1 MDSVFANMG
10 NVPTPTKRSRD
21 QVDGDP
27 SPGKRAKTNML
38 VEEQRAREQQQAL
51 AAPPPSPTPHWST
64 ALARQQQRALEMMQG
79 DAMDQEDV
87 EMGADG
93 AQDHGTGPEGAIQ
106 MPSNPHHAWND
117 APAPRMM
124 HQLSTTS
131 LSGASSSAD
140 SSLPNTPL
148 DLPFNEQW
156 DPSSGAVMPS
166 SAPKPI
172 RASYPSSSNP
182 TSFTD
187 LNGTT
192 IVFSSSPPLS
202 VYPPPP
208 ASMSTPQQMNPLHA
222 AAGFPMH
229 AWSAAAAS
237 STCGVLRMGA
247 VPGSDASN
255 GAAPSSS
262 AAATEATSSAE
273 VVREL
278 NLPAYGWDMPR
289 QGNTLNMGSHLV

>member
-1 MDSVFANMG
+1 
-10 NVPTPTKRSRD
+10 
-21 QVDGDP
+21 
-27 SPGKRAKTNML
+27 ML

-87 EMGADG
+87 EMDADG

-106 MPSNPHHAWND
+106 MPRYGSAAIFSAPVRPLRAPTDSFPFSRSNPHHAWND

-148 DLPFNEQW
+148 DLPLNEQW

-208 ASMSTPQQMNPLHA
+208 ASMSTPQQMNPLHV

-229 AWSAAAAS
+229 AWSAATAS
-237 STCGVLRMGA
+237 STCGVLRMVA
-247 VPGSDASN
+247 VPGSDAST
-255 GAAPSSS
+255 GAAPASS
-262 AAATEATSSAE
+262 AAATGATPSAE